1 MKLFAK
7 LLSFFRPKYNIV
19 YTKQNGK
26 THLYTISKP
35 KRINEFHNQR
45 EGSSNV
51 GVRAW
56 CYNRNGVRSFR
67 YDRITSLYR
76 A

>member
-7 LLSFFRPKYNIV
+7 LLSFFRPKYNMV

-35 KRINEFHNQR
+35 KRTNEFHNQR

-51 GVRAW
+51 G
-56 CYNRNGVRSFR
+56 
-67 YDRITSLYR
+67 
-76 A
+76 